1 VARYAFGRRLGA
13 GLAAAAAFLLVSGLP
28 ADAASD
34 ASGVYADMSVSGSS
48 GAFTGSADMS
58 AAGFPSAKITSDA
71 TSVKAPSGQSAF
83 QGPATPVGAV
93 YGSSRGDTYLNIS
106 TAKGVTTSTTTL
118 DFDSAT
124 PAANWAFVLGDIDA
138 DSVEISGID
147 ADGNPISAAD
157 LGFEGVYNYCA
168 DSPKP
173 SGCTGSGPFT
183 DVPTWHPG
191 SSKLTGNGPD
201 TLGAAGWFQP
211 KVAVKSLTFKF
222 TALTGI
228 PVYQLWLTTLTVPVE
243 MKVDGITPDNPVP
256 APGVEVDLLEPDGV
270 TPVEEP
276 DGKPV
281 IEIADPK
288 GDVEFPAVSDGDYV
302 LKIVPPKHVRTLGK
316 TTIAITV
323 DVAKGSPKIPSGT
336 FRLVVPLQLAKT
348 GANATPAIAA
358 GVALV
363 LLGGILVWLSATFGR
378 RARREA
384 IGGDVRDLPESG

>member
-1 VARYAFGRRLGA
+1 MACFAPGRRLGA
-13 GLAAAAAFLLVSGLP
+13 AMAATAVVVMTLATPAYAA
-28 ADAASD
+28 D

-48 GAFTGSADMS
+48 GAFTGSADMA
-58 AAGFPSAKITSDA
+58 AAGFPSARVTSDA

-83 QGPATPVGAV
+83 QGPATPVGEV
-93 YGSSRGDTYLNIS
+93 YGSSRGDSYLNIS
-106 TAKGVTTSTTTL
+106 TAKGVSTSTTTL
-118 DFDSAT
+118 DFDTAT

-138 DSVEISGID
+138 DTVEISGID
-147 ADGNPISAAD
+147 ADGNAISAAD

-168 DSPKP
+168 VAPKP
-173 SGCTGSGPFT
+173 SGCTGPGPFT

-191 SSKLTGNGPD
+191 SSTLTGNGPD

-228 PVYQLWLTTLTVPVE
+228 PVYQLWLTTLAVPVE
-243 MKVDGITPDNPVP
+243 TTVGGVTPDNPVP
-256 APGVEVDLLEPDGV
+256 APGVEVDLLESDAT
-270 TPVEEP
+270 TPVTEP

-281 IEIADPK
+281 TAIADPS
-288 GDVEFPAVSDGDYV
+288 GHVEIPAVADGDYV
-302 LKIVPPKHVRTLGK
+302 LKIVPPKHVRASGK

-323 DVAKGSPKIPSGT
+323 DVTKGSPKIPSGT

-358 GVALV
+358 GAALLV
-363 LLGGILVWLSATFGR
+363 LGGILIWLSAAFGR
-378 RARREA
+378 RPRRTP
-384 IGGDVRDLPESG
+384 IGGDVKNLPESG